1 MLFKLG
7 FIVVKNERVNYHEN
21 VQLSQEIAIAWNVLP
36 R

>member
-7 FIVVKNERVNYHEN
+7 FIVVKNERVNYNEN
-21 VQLSQEIAIAWNVLP
+21 VQLSLEIAIDWNVLP